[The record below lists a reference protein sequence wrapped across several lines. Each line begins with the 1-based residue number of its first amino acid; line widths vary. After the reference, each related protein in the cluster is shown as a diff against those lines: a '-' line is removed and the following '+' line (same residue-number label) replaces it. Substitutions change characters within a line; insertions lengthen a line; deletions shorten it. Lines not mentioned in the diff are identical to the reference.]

1 MELLKA
7 VIKFVGASVVLASS
21 VPALGLVTL
30 DDYPFAP
37 AAGVEGT
44 SAVALSDPL
53 IEGWA
58 TLIVAYLP
66 GAEVDEIWRDTDEVL
81 GPAEGDGVSIVSL
94 GSGGQLTVQFEGA
107 IENGEGWEFAVFEN
121 GFGDSF
127 LELAWVEVSSDGAT
141 FVRFPNYSA
150 TADRVGTYGSM
161 DTTKLYGFV
170 GKYRQGFGTPFD
182 LSELEEAYAA
192 AVGSVSPF
200 SIAYTEHLKST
211 YPTLDI
217 NNITHLRIVDVIGDG
232 TSESAARSP
241 DGNGYPI
248 YDPWPTTG
256 SAGADVD
263 AVAARNFRSEETRL
277 EQILTVYPIPHQLVG
292 TFIRLPEFRSSSDLE
307 VGLRLIDGPN
317 GAYFDE
323 ETRELYTGSESGVI
337 EMEAFQSGDSWYA
350 PALEAF
356 TVEVKAVD
364 DDLAPESFEAWAWRM
379 GIPAE
384 RSSDADGDGFEDILE
399 YVGGTDPLNAEDRPL
414 RVVVE
419 SNGLRCEW
427 SVNLRA
433 TGITW
438 PFELGEN
445 GRDSLPSGGLFE
457 MTGNDAVRTYARYY
471 ERSENSPLLI
481 QVLGIEL
488 NVRQ

>member
-7 VIKFVGASVVLASS
+7 VMRLVGVCVVLMSS
-21 VPALGLVTL
+21 SLALALVTIE
-30 DDYPFAP
+30 DYPFAP

-44 SAVALSDPL
+44 TAVALSDPL

-58 TLIVAYLP
+58 TSVAAYVP
-66 GAEVDEIWRDTDEVL
+66 GAEVDEIWRNTYEAL

-94 GSGGQLTVQFEGA
+94 GSGGQLTVQFEGP

-127 LELAWVEVSSDGAT
+127 LELAWVEVSSDGET

-161 DTTKLYGFV
+161 DTTKLYGFA

-192 AVGSVSPF
+192 AVGVVSPF
-200 SIAYTEHLKST
+200 SVAYTEHLKST
-211 YPTLDI
+211 YPNLDTY
-217 NNITHLRIVDVIGDG
+217 NITHVRIVDVVGDG

-256 SAGADVD
+256 SAGADID
-263 AVAARNFRSEETRL
+263 AVAARNFRSEETRV
-277 EQILTVYPIPHQLVG
+277 EQNLTVCPIPHQLVG
-292 TFIRLPEFRSSSDLE
+292 IFIRLPEFRSSSGLE
-307 VGLRLIDGPN
+307 VGLRLIDGPS

-323 ETRELYTGSESGVI
+323 ETGELYTGNEPGFI
-337 EMEAFQSGDSWYA
+337 KMEAFQSGDSRYA

-356 TVEVKAVD
+356 TVEVKALD
-364 DDLAPESFEAWAWRM
+364 DVSAPESFEAWAGRM
-379 GIPAE
+379 GIPAD
-384 RSSDADGDGFEDILE
+384 RSADADDDGFGGFIE
-399 YVGGTDPLNAEDRPL
+399 YLGGTDPLDAKDRPL
-414 RVVVE
+414 RVVLE
-419 SNGLRCEW
+419 STGIRCEW
-427 SVNLRA
+427 SVNPRA
-433 TGITW
+433 TGVIW

-445 GRDSLPSGGLFE
+445 GWESLPSGALFE
-457 MTGNDAVRTYARYY
+457 VVNDEVRTYACYY
-471 ERSENSPLLI
+471 EDVGNGSLLI
-481 QVLGIEL
+481 QVVGIEL
-488 NVRQ
+488 DVRQ